1 MKAEMIKML
10 SCFSLRSCYNLSDC
24 LQAMFPGGSIAQNF
38 SLAKTS
44 CPYVKTCIF
53 PYFYVSQ
60 RMKSSIVI
68 IIVSYLV
75 SQ

>member
-10 SCFSLRSCYNLSDC
+10 C
-24 LQAMFPGGSIAQNF
+24 LVFPGGSIAQNF